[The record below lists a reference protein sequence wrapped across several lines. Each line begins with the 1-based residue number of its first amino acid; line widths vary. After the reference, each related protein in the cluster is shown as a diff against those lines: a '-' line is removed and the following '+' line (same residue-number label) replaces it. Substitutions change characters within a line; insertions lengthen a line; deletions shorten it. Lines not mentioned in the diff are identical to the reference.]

1 MYRDILRDKNLSNYF
16 LGRFVSN
23 LGNSIAFFAQ
33 SILALLLTGGLTG
46 VGALWIVR
54 GISSFLL
61 IPLGGVLAD
70 KYNRKHIILF
80 SDIFS
85 ALLSFSFLLVNN
97 DNFYW
102 LLPILVFSMQAINR
116 IFDPAAK
123 ASFRDVSNKTPLEI
137 SGSFSA
143 ILGQVS
149 MLVGPLLA
157 SWMFFVNGNIYLL
170 FVFDGL
176 TFLFSFFLM
185 LYVYFGEYEKKLI
198 AKNSFYKDIK
208 EGFLFIFR
216 DKNLLFLI
224 LSMVPIAFSGKVF
237 EVLILSLSEQKW
249 GFGESAA
256 IGIYL
261 SVFAIGGILGSY
273 LVKKWKGKLNK
284 ISMYFMFSFALGV
297 LFILLGSI
305 YNLVSSLIVTFGLG
319 VFLNLSVVMV
329 QINIQKN
336 VESNYL
342 GRVFSTWTFLAVI
355 GGGVGAY
362 ISGVLSDL
370 IGVNKALITLGLFI
384 SIPFLCYIFV
394 LVIYNKLTKQKE
406 RQPNA

>member
-224 LSMVPIAFSGKVF
+224 LSMVHIAFSGKVF

-342 GRVFSTWTFLAVI
+342 GRCFL
-355 GGGVGAY
+355 
-362 ISGVLSDL
+362 
-370 IGVNKALITLGLFI
+370 LGL
-384 SIPFLCYIFV
+384 SWLLLVEGLAPIFPGFY
-394 LVIYNKLTKQKE
+394 LI
-406 RQPNA
+406 